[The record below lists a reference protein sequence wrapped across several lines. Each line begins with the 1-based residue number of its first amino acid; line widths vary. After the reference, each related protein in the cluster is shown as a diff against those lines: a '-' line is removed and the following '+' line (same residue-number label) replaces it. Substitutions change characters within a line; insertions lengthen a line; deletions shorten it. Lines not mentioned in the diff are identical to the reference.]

1 MTLFLYIDRDSWLHR
16 LDPRTKLA
24 GALLFV
30 GLCLCFNDPLY
41 EGAIAGGLL
50 LLACSA
56 AALPHFRRFRFVL
69 ALLFFFSAGLWAF
82 FAEGK
87 SLLWSWG
94 PLRVSR
100 ESLLFG
106 LATGLRLVSF
116 VATGLILLATTRNEE
131 LTNGLIRLGIPYPLA
146 FAFSTALR
154 LVPTFAG
161 AGATII
167 QAQVSRGLD
176 IESGS
181 VFSRAR
187 KFLPQ
192 AVPLFFYALRQANL
206 LAMALESKGFDP
218 TAKRTFYY
226 EPKMGRADW
235 IYLGILFLALGA
247 GLYLRLGLGLG
258 AVIPGRL

>member
-1 MTLFLYIDRDSWLHR
+1 MTLFLYIDGDSWLHR
-16 LDPRTKLA
+16 LDPRTKIA
-24 GALLFV
+24 GALLLV
-30 GLCLCFNDPLY
+30 GLCLCFNHPLY
-41 EGAIAGGLL
+41 VGTIAAGLF
-50 LLACSA
+50 LLAWSA
-56 AALPHFRRFRFVL
+56 QALSHFRRFRFVL
-69 ALLFFFSAGLWAF
+69 ALLFFFSAGLWTF

-87 SLLWSWG
+87 TLLWGWG

-100 ESLLFG
+100 ESLFFG

-116 VATGLILLATTRNEE
+116 VATGLILLAATRNEE

-161 AGATII
+161 AGAIII

-176 IESGS
+176 LESGS
-181 VFSRAR
+181 LFSRAR

-218 TAKRTFYY
+218 SAKRTFYY
-226 EPKMGRADW
+226 DPRMGRTDW
-235 IYLGILFLALGA
+235 TCLGILFVALGA
-247 GLYLRLGLGLG
+247 ALYLRLGLGLG
-258 AVIPGRL
+258 AVIPGRM